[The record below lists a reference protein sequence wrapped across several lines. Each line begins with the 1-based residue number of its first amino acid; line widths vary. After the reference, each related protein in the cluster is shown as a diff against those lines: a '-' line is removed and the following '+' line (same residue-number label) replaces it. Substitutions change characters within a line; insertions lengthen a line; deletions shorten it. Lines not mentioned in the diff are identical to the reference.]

1 MNAENNISI
10 SALIDQLYNHPDF
23 LVGDFYT
30 LSECIDESNVFFED
44 EIENYNPVKIEE
56 IDDKL
61 SLKIQEYLKHQLYL
75 IFKYSDSPY
84 PLIKRD
90 ELTGEIRID

>member
-1 MNAENNISI
+1 MNEKHKISI
-10 SALIDQLYNHPDF
+10 NDLIDQLYNHPDF

-30 LSECIDESNVFFED
+30 LSECIDDSNEFFEY
-44 EIENYNPVKIEE
+44 EIENYNPVKTEE
-56 IDDKL
+56 IDDEL
-61 SLKIQEYLKHQLYL
+61 NLKIQEYLKHQLYL

>member
-1 MNAENNISI
+1 MNEENKISI
-10 SALIDQLYNHPDF
+10 NDLIDQLYNHPHF
-23 LVGDFYT
+23 LIGDFYT
-30 LSECIDESNVFFED
+30 LSECIDVSNDFFED

-61 SLKIQEYLKHQLYL
+61 NLKIQEYLKHQLYL
-75 IFKYSDSPY
+75 IFKNSDSPY

-90 ELTGEIRID
+90 ELTGEVGI